1 MILNFGAGNPSDFI
15 TGGYFKAKSMGE
27 SFDGEYVDFCVQSL
41 NGKLEGKMN
50 IVVMAV
56 SENQTKVTV
65 NARYVFTTH
74 RPDVGSNTWVFNS
87 GNWEMISAKWTS
99 PDTTYLFPITD
110 HDRQIKMISRTHFV
124 WISQDTSRKDV
135 YGFGG
140 GKYTL
145 DGDKYTEHIEI
156 FYDPIW
162 IGKSITFT
170 MKVEGDTLI
179 QSGTT
184 ALKKLGLA
192 DYDMETYEV
201 YKRLD

>member
-1 MILNFGAGNPSDFI
+1 MKFLSIFLEFVFVFSSSTFAQDKKNPI
-15 TGGYFKAKSMGE
+15 
-27 SFDGEYVDFCVQSL
+27 
-41 NGKLEGKMN
+41 EG
-50 IVVMAV
+50 
-56 SENQTKVTV
+56 T
-65 NARYVFTTH
+65 
-74 RPDVGSNTWVFNS
+74 
-87 GNWEMISAKWTS
+87 WEMISGKLST

-110 HDRQIKMISRTHFV
+110 HDQQIKMISRTHFV